1 MAEEIRTETDVHY
14 EDDCRK
20 NANRVQTIHR
30 RKVTTTTTYYSDGT
44 SRVDECGAWRLVRY
58 RPSMLKPA

>member
-44 SRVDECGAWRLVRY
+44 SRVTSVERGDWFDTGHPC
-58 RPSMLKPA
+58 